1 MAFFRRKQDS
11 VAAQHIAE
19 VVDEASTDQ
28 ESTPNAVGPFD
39 QSEVHERGERLDLG
53 AIWLPGKPGLELRME
68 VDSKTQRVTGVAVAL
83 NGSILQIQVFAAP
96 KTQGIWDEIREEIGQ
111 SIKSQGGIV
120 DDVPGALGR
129 ELLVKLP
136 VKLPD
141 GTPGVQPARFVGHDG
156 PRWFLRGVFSGRA
169 AFDPEAAKDLE
180 EIFTTIVVVRGNDP
194 RPPRDP
200 LTLNIPGQIAPR
212 PTPVAVGQQ
221 PDLNPLERGPEITQ
235 IG

>member
-11 VAAQHIAE
+11 VSEQTPAGQTEETKA
-19 VVDEASTDQ
+19 VQ
-28 ESTPNAVGPFD
+28 ESTPAATGPFD
-39 QSEVHERGERLDLG
+39 DSEVDGHGERLDLG

-96 KTQGIWDEIREEIGQ
+96 KTLGIWDEIREEIAQ
-111 SIKSQGGIV
+111 SISSQGGIV
-120 DDVPGALGR
+120 DDVPGNLGR

-136 VKLPD
+136 VKMPD
-141 GTPGVQPARFVGHDG
+141 GSAGVQPARFVGHDG

-169 AFDPEAAKDLE
+169 AFDPEAATDLE
-180 EIFTTIVVVRGNDP
+180 DIFRNIVVVRGSDP

-200 LTLNIPGQIAPR
+200 LTLPIPGQLAPR
-212 PTPVAVGQQ
+212 PNEFRHNVLVQVNSLRVLLTG
-221 PDLNPLERGPEITQ
+221 RM
-235 IG
+235 